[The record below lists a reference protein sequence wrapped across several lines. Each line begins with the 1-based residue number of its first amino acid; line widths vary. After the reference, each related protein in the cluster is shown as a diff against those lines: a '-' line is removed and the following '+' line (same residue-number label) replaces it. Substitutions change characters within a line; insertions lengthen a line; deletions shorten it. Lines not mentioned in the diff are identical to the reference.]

1 MTLWHLELV
10 RLTRTWRWTIVF
22 GTYGLFGVFGPVT
35 GRYLG
40 EILEHFGGEMNV
52 FISEPTPADGIARFI
67 ANASLLGRLAAL
79 VVGSDALAF
88 DARSESA
95 AFFRTRVDRA
105 RELLLPRYVVTTLT
119 ATLALIAGTVTAWTL
134 TAVLIGPPPLLPVA
148 VGTVY
153 GVIHLAFAVAMLA
166 AACGLTTNA
175 ASAVLLTFGVLAL
188 IPILGIVPS
197 VKPWLPS
204 ELVAA
209 VVFLLRGGP
218 RLATSAAP
226 PRQQRWPPS
235 ACSRS
240 RSASTSVGSY
250 DALTRGSRH
259 PTFLTTAGASTTPR
273 RFPCQL
279 RRVHATLS

>member
-22 GTYGLFGVFGPVT
+22 GTYGLFGVIGPVT

-52 FISEPTPADGIARFI
+52 LIPEPTPADGIARFI

-79 VVGSDALAF
+79 VVGSDALGF

-105 RELLLPRYVVTTLT
+105 RELLLPRYVITTLT

-175 ASAVLLTFGVLAL
+175 ASAVLLTFGVLV
-188 IPILGIVPS
+188 INDNYFCRS
-197 VKPWLPS
+197 PWWRW
-204 ELVAA
+204 AG
-209 VVFLLRGGP
+209 RG
-218 RLATSAAP
+218 S
-226 PRQQRWPPS
+226 
-235 ACSRS
+235 
-240 RSASTSVGSY
+240 
-250 DALTRGSRH
+250 TRGACD
-259 PTFLTTAGASTTPR
+259 TA
-273 RFPCQL
+273 RFPHGG
-279 RRVHATLS
+279 RVGHGCAGSAIA

>member
-1 MTLWHLELV
+1 MTLWHLEFV
-10 RLTRTWRWTIVF
+10 RLIRTYRWTIVF
-22 GTYGLFGVFGPVT
+22 GTYGLFGVIGPVT

-52 FISEPTPADGIARFI
+52 LILEPSPADGIARFI

-79 VVGSDALAF
+79 VVGSDALGF

-119 ATLALIAGTVTAWTL
+119 VTLALIAGTVTAWTL
-134 TAVLIGPPPLLPVA
+134 TAVLIGPPPLFPVA

-153 GVIHLAFAVAMLA
+153 GMIHLAFAVAMLA

-188 IPILGIVPS
+188 MPILGIVPS

-209 VVFLLRGGP
+209 IVFLLQGTPARDFG
-218 RLATSAAP
+218 RSAAAATLAT
-226 PRQQRWPPS
+226 
-235 ACSRS
+235 
-240 RSASTSVGSY
+240 VGLL
-250 DALTRGSRH
+250 ALAVRLH
-259 PTFLTTAGASTTPR
+259 ER
-273 RFPCQL
+273 REL
-279 RRVHATLS
+279 

>member
-1 MTLWHLELV
+1 
-10 RLTRTWRWTIVF
+10 
-22 GTYGLFGVFGPVT
+22 
-35 GRYLG
+35 
-40 EILEHFGGEMNV
+40 MNV
-52 FISEPTPADGIARFI
+52 FIPEPTPADGIARFI

-79 VVGSDALAF
+79 VVGSDALGF

-166 AACGLTTNA
+166 VACGLTTNA
-175 ASAVLLTFGVLAL
+175 GSAVLLTFGVLAL
-188 IPILGIVPS
+188 TPILGIVPS
-197 VKPWLPS
+197 VKWLPS

-209 VVFLLRGGP
+209 IVFLLEGTPARDFG
-218 RLATSAAP
+218 RSAAAATLAT
-226 PRQQRWPPS
+226 
-235 ACSRS
+235 
-240 RSASTSVGSY
+240 VGLL
-250 DALTRGSRH
+250 ALAVRLH
-259 PTFLTTAGASTTPR
+259 ER
-273 RFPCQL
+273 REL
-279 RRVHATLS
+279 